1 MPYQKDFFK
10 DLLDNLSDGVY
21 FVDRERRILYW
32 NRGAERITGYRAE
45 EVVGRFCFDNILMH
59 VSPDGCALCR
69 GLCPLART
77 IQDGRARENEVF
89 LHHREGHR
97 VPVLVRISPL
107 RDEDGTMVGAVEVFS
122 DNSSK
127 VAALRKIE
135 ELQEVALL
143 DPLTQLGN
151 RRYCEITLADKFAE
165 MARFGWTFGVLFM
178 DLDEFKSVNDR
189 YGHEVGDETLRII
202 AKTLLANTRTMDFIG
217 RWGGEEFLAVIVN
230 VDEVGLVQI
239 AERFKMLVSQTT
251 IEVEG
256 GAIKVTISTGVTLA
270 GPDDT
275 QDSLMRRADALMYRA
290 KAEGRNRVIIGQAAH
305 VEGG

>member
-1 MPYQKDFFK
+1 MPYRRDFFK

-21 FVDRERRILYW
+21 FVDRDRRILYW
-32 NRGAERITGYRAE
+32 NRGAERITGYRAD
-45 EVVGRFCFDNILMH
+45 EVVGRLCFDNILMH
-59 VSPDGCALCR
+59 VSPDGCALCQ

-89 LHHREGHR
+89 LHHRDGHR

-107 RDEDGTMVGAVEVFS
+107 RDEGGTMAGAVEVFS

-151 RRYCEITLADKFAE
+151 RRYCDITLTDKFAE
-165 MARFGWTFGVLFM
+165 MGRFGWSFGVLFM
-178 DLDEFKSVNDR
+178 DLDNFKSVNDR
-189 YGHEVGDETLRII
+189 YGHDIGDETLRII
-202 AKTLLANTRTMDFIG
+202 AKTLLTNTRTMDFIG
-217 RWGGEEFLAVIVN
+217 RWGGEEFLAVILN
-230 VDEVGLVQI
+230 VDAEKLVQI
-239 AERFKMLVSQTT
+239 GERFRMLVAQSSLSL
-251 IEVEG
+251 
-256 GAIKVTISTGVTLA
+256 GADRISVTISTGATLA
-270 GPDDT
+270 SPDDT

-305 VEGG
+305 VERG